1 MTQQTDPVDTPSSRF
16 WLRTLLLQSL
26 SWIGV
31 LSYLSSGLVLAQTES
46 SIDTIVPTIEAP
58 KPPAAAKP
66 VRKAASYT
74 HRVAPAP
81 KSVASARRERLRQ
94 KLLSS
99 PAPARQ
105 ERVRQAVSTPPA
117 AQSSVPTRAVAKP
130 RTNLPSPAQARR
142 ARLLEKTAINTAS
155 DYNNAYIDPTDYSIG
170 ATRGYKAPSAVVLSE
185 RSTGCKAVLRQGQR
199 LSGSVCGTAQKRRT
213 RVARFRGTQRI
224 NTVRLSR
231 PQSPNWARRSRG
243 VAISGISPVRV
254 GPISVSSTGFRATRR
269 TPSQG
274 QIALA
279 KATSPSERR
288 VVYYNPALRPTG
300 QPSNVNTQLMFPLT
314 VPATI
319 TSIFGWRIH
328 PITGNRRFHSG
339 TDLGAPLGTPV
350 LAAYAGNVAIA
361 DFLGGYG
368 LTVVLD
374 HNEYTQ
380 QTLYGH
386 LSEIFVQ
393 PGEWVEQGT
402 VIGHVGSTGNS
413 TGPHLHFETRQL
425 TPSGWVATDPGAQLE
440 SSLAQLVEALRTA
453 HSTQQPGNRG

>member
-1 MTQQTDPVDTPSSRF
+1 MTQQTAREF
-16 WLRTLLLQSL
+16 WGRTLLLQSL

-66 VRKAASYT
+66 VRKVASIA
-74 HRVAPAP
+74 HRAAPAP

-142 ARLLEKTAINTAS
+142 TRLLEKTAINTAS

-199 LSGSVCGTAQKRRT
+199 LSGSVCGTAQSRRT

-269 TPSQG
+269 TPSSQG
-274 QIALA
+274 QIAFA
-279 KATSPSERR
+279 KATSPSERH
-288 VVYYNPALRPTG
+288 VVYYNPPLRPTG
-300 QPSNVNTQLMFPLT
+300 QPSNVNTQLMYPLT

-328 PITGNRRFHSG
+328 PITGNQRFHSG
-339 TDLGAPLGTPV
+339 TDLGAPQGTPV

-368 LTVVLD
+368 LTVVLE

-425 TPSGWVATDPGAQLE
+425 TPEGWVATDPGAQLE

-453 HSTQQPGNRG
+453 HSSQQPGNRG